1 MSSADLQPI
10 RSLAMKHVCRTEWS
24 NSVSG
29 PSASGDAA
37 PESGRFTGFDAPV
50 FAGSRLIFHAAI
62 SGGTHGEGIFR
73 IASSPQPP
81 PVPVEALAWLGGPAP
96 DGGSFVAFGDPAG
109 NTAGNVALTADLS
122 GSAVPRA
129 ILVFP

>member
-1 MSSADLQPI
+1 MVHLLKTARPNYHYGEQKANIIFRLMF
-10 RSLAMKHVCRTEWS
+10 AY
-24 NSVSG
+24 
-29 PSASGDAA
+29 
-37 PESGRFTGFDAPV
+37 FDAPV